1 LSGSASRVILIR
13 KFKRRNLIT
22 TFIILS
28 ALLGTLIA
36 QRYIFSQGLS
46 DYPAG
51 AAGVE
56 IKVIVTNGE
65 TGTAIA
71 EQLASLHVIAKAST
85 LINKMIQNRVIGIA
99 PGIHTIHTIIPSD
112 QAIAELLDQ
121 KRITDVVLVLPGSTV
136 SDILTK
142 IHSLSSLKQSDQL
155 QTLLPSLANPGSSLE
170 GQLAPNQYTFAPGT
184 TTHEALVNILQN
196 FSNERAAV
204 KLDLGYKGF
213 TAYQVLTIAS
223 MIQIEAD
230 LADYA
235 KVARVI
241 YNRLRIGMPL
251 QLNSTVQYALGI
263 RGQIGLSRKSTQ
275 VESPY
280 NTYLHTGLPPTPIC
294 NPSIEA
300 INAAMN
306 PLDGNWLYFIT
317 VTPHDTRFTN
327 SFSTFESWVSLYNH
341 NVAAGAF
348 K

>member
-1 LSGSASRVILIR
+1 MSESWVILIK
-13 KFKRRNLIT
+13 KFKRRNLIA
-22 TFIILS
+22 TFFILL
-28 ALLGTLIA
+28 ALLGALIA
-36 QRYIFSQGLS
+36 QRYIASRGLS
-46 DYPAG
+46 DYPTGTAG
-51 AAGVE
+51 AE
-56 IKVIVTNGE
+56 IQVIVTNGE

-71 EQLASLHVIAKAST
+71 EELATLHVIAKAST
-85 LINKMIQNRVIGIA
+85 LINKMIRNNIIGIA

-136 SDILTK
+136 SDVLAK
-142 IHSLSSLKQSDQL
+142 LHSLSSLKQSDQL
-155 QTLLPSLANPGSSLE
+155 PALVPSLANPGSSLE

-184 TTHEALVNILQN
+184 TTHAALVNILQN
-196 FSNERAAV
+196 FSTERATI
-204 KLDLGYKGF
+204 KLDRGYKGF
-213 TAYQVLTIAS
+213 TPYQVLAIAS

-230 LADYA
+230 LSDYA

-263 RGQIGLSRKSTQ
+263 RGQIGLTTKSTK

-294 NPSIEA
+294 NPSTEA

-306 PLDGNWLYFIT
+306 PQDGNWLYFIT

-327 SFSTFESWVSLYNH
+327 SFTTFESWVSLYNH